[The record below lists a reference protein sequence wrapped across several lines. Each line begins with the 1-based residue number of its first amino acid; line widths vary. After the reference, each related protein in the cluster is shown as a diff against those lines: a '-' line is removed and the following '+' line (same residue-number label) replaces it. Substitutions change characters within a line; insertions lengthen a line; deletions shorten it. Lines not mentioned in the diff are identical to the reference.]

1 MHVSV
6 ERLRRWLLAGAGLL
20 VLVVAGFLTYGH
32 YRARR
37 ILRELPQKLGANIR
51 QEANSYTWSQTV
63 KGRTIFTVHAA
74 KAIQRKDGK
83 YTLRDVAVLVYGNG
97 QAQKDRVD
105 RIYGKEFEL
114 DQAAGVVRAMGE
126 VHLDLQAPVQT
137 ARNAGKNDQADR
149 AEGSEPAEHSQLLH
163 VKTSGLVYLQKLG
176 VAATDQQ
183 IDFEYNGLTGQANGA
198 DYNADTGVLVLHSEV
213 KVSGLERGEP
223 ALLTAAHAELDRTN
237 RKVLL
242 TQAKYVTVNGE
253 KDGSGARQTITAR
266 KAIAFLRADGSV
278 EHLTGEDGVTVT
290 AGDGSEMVAPRG
302 EAVLSE
308 ANKPQSIRMW
318 GGVRY
323 ISKDER
329 RQANGEAGEMRVAF
343 DPHGEA
349 TKAILSG
356 AVHLNEKLF
365 PESPRFSTSERNLVA
380 DTVEV
385 ALANDGHGK
394 TWMKSSKASGGA
406 RLKVMDSAKAG
417 SGLRENS
424 LAGDVLTAQFTLQ
437 AGRSRLDEVT
447 GNGDTRLEQKSEDGI
462 VQTSSGDTLH
472 VAFRRSQESTPE
484 ASSGIGNEIA
494 TAIQQGHVIT
504 THTVPAKPG
513 QTGAQTDRATAEKA
527 VYDGKTQHLTLTG
540 SVQMQ
545 SADGILWANQ
555 VVVDQKTGNAA
566 ADGAIKGSYRQGEKG
581 EVLHV
586 LAGRADIDKVSN
598 KVIFYGRTGSAAR
611 LWQGGSQIEAPVLE
625 LERKQGRLTAH
636 DHGTSMAVHTVLVST
651 GSQVGASQNSV
662 PATGI
667 GTKLREPAVV
677 RIGSREM
684 VYSSEDHT
692 AQFTGG
698 VKVESADGV
707 MQGQQATAYMQSALG
722 KKSGATANPDLFG
735 GAVERVVVNGSI
747 EIAQMGRRAT
757 GDRLIYTAADGVFVL
772 TGTDAQPPRVMDA
785 TRGTVMGKELRFRQQ
800 DASVVISNGD
810 TSGTGPR
817 VRTETRVK
825 RER

>member
-37 ILRELPQKLGANIR
+37 ILRELPQKLGADIR

-97 QAQKDRVD
+97 RGEKDRVD

-126 VHLDLQAPVQT
+126 VHLDLQAPAQT
-137 ARNAGKNDQADR
+137 VNNAGKDVKSDR
-149 AEGSEPAEHSQLLH
+149 MDESEPADHSQLLH

-198 DYNADTGVLVLHSEV
+198 DYNADTGVLVLHSNV
-213 KVSGLERGEP
+213 KVSGLEHGEP

-253 KDGSGARQTITAR
+253 KDGSGARQTIAAR
-266 KAIAFLRADGSV
+266 KAIAFLRTDGSI

-290 AGDGSEMVAPRG
+290 AGDGSQMVAPRG
-302 EAVLSE
+302 EAVLNE

-318 GGVRY
+318 GGLRY
-323 ISKDER
+323 ISNDEH
-329 RQANGEAGEMRVAF
+329 RQADGESAEMRVAF
-343 DPHGEA
+343 DQRGEA
-349 TKAILSG
+349 TKAVLTG
-356 AVHLNEKLF
+356 AVRLNEKL
-365 PESPRFSTSERNLVA
+365 SPDAQQSPSSERNLVA
-380 DTVEV
+380 ETVEV
-385 ALANDGHGK
+385 ALANDRHGK
-394 TWMKSSKASGGA
+394 TWMKSAKASGGA
-406 RLKVMDSAKAG
+406 RLKVVDLAKNG
-417 SGLRENS
+417 SRLRSNA
-424 LAGDVLTAQFTLQ
+424 LGGNVLIAQFTLQ
-437 AGRSRLDEVT
+437 AGRSRLDDVA
-447 GNGDTRLEQKSEDGI
+447 GNGNTKLEQRSEDGT

-472 VAFRRSQESTPE
+472 VTFRHSQESALE
-484 ASSGIGNEIA
+484 ARSGIGNEIA
-494 TAIQQGHVIT
+494 TAIQHGNVVT
-504 THTVPAKPG
+504 THTAPG
-513 QTGAQTDRATAEKA
+513 KAGQTDRATAEKA
-527 VYDGKTQHLTLTG
+527 IYDGKTQHLTLTG

-545 SADGILWANQ
+545 NADGIIWANQ
-555 VVVDQKTGNAA
+555 VVVDQKTGNAV

-581 EVLHV
+581 EVVHILSD
-586 LAGRADIDKVSN
+586 RADINKASDKVT
-598 KVIFYGRTGSAAR
+598 FYGRTGGAAR

-636 DHGTSMAVHTVLVST
+636 DHGASMAVHTVLVST
-651 GSQVGASQNSV
+651 GSPGRSGQHGLPTA
-662 PATGI
+662 GI
-667 GTKLREPAVV
+667 DTKSRGPAVV

-684 VYSSEDHT
+684 VYSSENHT
-692 AQFTGG
+692 AQFLGG
-698 VKVESADGV
+698 VKVESTDGV
-707 MQGQQATAYMQSALG
+707 MQGQQAIAYMQSAPG
-722 KKSGATANPDLFG
+722 KKSEGTANPDLFG
-735 GAVERVVVNGSI
+735 GAVERVVVSGAI
-747 EIAQMGRRAT
+747 DIAQMGRHAT
-757 GDRLIYTAADGVFVL
+757 GDRLTYTAGDGVFVL
-772 TGTDAQPPRVMDA
+772 TGTDAQPPKVMDA
-785 TRGTVMGKELRFRQQ
+785 TRGTITGKELRFRQQ
-800 DASVVISNGD
+800 DESVVISNGD
-810 TSGTGPR
+810 TGGTGPR

>member
-1 MHVSV
+1 MNVSV

-37 ILRELPQKLGANIR
+37 ILTELPRKLGADIQ
-51 QEANSYTWSQTV
+51 QEANSFTWSQTV

-83 YTLRDVAVLVYGNG
+83 YTLRDVAVSVYGNG
-97 QAQKDRVD
+97 EDQKNRVD

-126 VHLDLQAPVQT
+126 VHLDLQAPAQT
-137 ARNAGKNDQADR
+137 MNSAGKEAKADR
-149 AEGSEPAEHSQLLH
+149 ANEPEPADSQLLH

-183 IDFEYNGLTGQANGA
+183 IDFEYNGLTGQADGA
-198 DYNADTGVLVLHSEV
+198 DYNADTGMLVLHSDV
-213 KVSGLERGEP
+213 KVSGLEKGEP

-253 KDGSGARQTITAR
+253 KDGIGARQTIAAR
-266 KAIAFLRADGSV
+266 KAIAFLRTDGSV

-290 AGDGSEMVAPRG
+290 DGDGSQMVAPRG

-323 ISKDER
+323 TSKDEQ
-329 RQANGEAGEMRVAF
+329 RQADGEAAEMRLAF
-343 DPHGEA
+343 NKQGEA
-349 TKAILSG
+349 MKAVLVG
-356 AVHLNEKLF
+356 AVHLNEKL
-365 PESPRFSTSERNLVA
+365 SPGLPKSIASERNLAA

-394 TWMKSSKASGGA
+394 TWMQSAKASGGA
-406 RLKVMDSAKAG
+406 RLKVVDSVKAG
-417 SGLRENS
+417 SGQRANA
-424 LAGDVLTAQFTLQ
+424 LAGDVLTAQFILQ

-447 GNGDTRLEQKSEDGI
+447 GNGNTRLEQKSEDGT
-462 VQTSSGDTLH
+462 VQTSSGDALH
-472 VAFRRSQESTPE
+472 VTFRHSPG
-484 ASSGIGNEIA
+484 ASSGAPVGIGNEIA
-494 TAIQQGHVIT
+494 TAVQQGHVIT
-504 THTVPAKPG
+504 TRTTPAKPG
-513 QTGAQTDRATAEKA
+513 QTGIQTDKATAEKA
-527 VYDGKTQHLTLTG
+527 VYDGKSQHLTLSG

-545 SADGILWANQ
+545 STDGVLWANQ

-581 EVLHV
+581 EALHV
-586 LAGRADIDKVSN
+586 LAVRADVDKASD
-598 KVIFYGRTGSAAR
+598 KVIFYGKAGSAAR
-611 LWQGGSQIEAPVLE
+611 IWQGGSQIEAPVLE

-636 DHGTSMAVHTVLVST
+636 DHGAPMAVHTVLVSV
-651 GSQVGASQNSV
+651 GSSEVPSQNGAS
-662 PATGI
+662 AAGI

-707 MQGQQATAYMQSALG
+707 MQGRQATAYMQSTPG
-722 KKSGATANPDLFG
+722 KKNASAVNPDLFG

-747 EIAQMGRRAT
+747 EITQMGRRAT
-757 GDRLIYTAADGVFVL
+757 GDQLTYTGSDGVFVL
-772 TGTDAQPPRVMDA
+772 TGTDVQPPKVMDA
-785 TRGTVMGKELRFRQQ
+785 TRGTVTGKELRFRQQ
-800 DASVVISNGD
+800 DESVVISNGE